1 MVSAGRTESFPV
13 QGFAA
18 AFNYD
23 HCSLTRSTCHGQ
35 AQWLGVCL
43 ENLKAGGK
51 DFKEKTNKQTTAPTH
66 RPLKTP
72 PLGLMLSL
80 AACFWPAPWN
90 K

>member
-18 AFNYD
+18 AFNHD

-35 AQWLGVCL
+35 AQWPGVCL

-51 DFKEKTNKQTTAPTH
+51 DYKEKNKQTNNQQHQLTD
-66 RPLKTP
+66 PLKP
-72 PLGLMLSL
+72 HLL
-80 AACFWPAPWN
+80 A
-90 K
+90 